1 MWLTGEIFALTS
13 KSWRDIPNKVAGV
26 LFDFFFFVF
35 FYLHRANEGTYTEL
49 SLLKRQSQIENMHA
63 EHRNS
68 TVFNSWGLQ
77 T

>member
-1 MWLTGEIFALTS
+1 MVVWE
-13 KSWRDIPNKVAGV
+13 NKVSGV
-26 LFDFFFFVF
+26 LFDFLFFIFVF
-35 FYLHRANEGTYTEL
+35 FYLHRANEGTYTEF
-49 SLLKRQSQIENMHA
+49 SLLKRQSQIENMQT